1 MGDQSGIA
9 CIALVGVVCAGYY
22 SSGTLV
28 TLTATPNTGYTFS
41 GWSGDLS
48 GTANPTSVTMNG
60 PKNLV
65 ANLTQDQYTLT
76 VNIAPPGSGSVSKN
90 PDKATYTYGQQ
101 VQLTATANP
110 GYTFNNWSGDA
121 NGSTNS
127 VTVTID
133 GNKTVTANFTELIGP
148 DLTGSWTTPVT
159 QTCKNTRKGPKCTI
173 KGVLTINN
181 NGNRDASS
189 STVKFYLSDSNTYDQ
204 GDTPL
209 MSSATGKIKAKQ
221 SKSIK
226 LSKSFPL
233 GQIVTDKYVIAVID
247 KYNSVKE
254 IDETNN
260 IIIFGPIL

>member
-1 MGDQSGIA
+1 
-9 CIALVGVVCAGYY
+9 
-22 SSGTLV
+22 
-28 TLTATPNTGYTFS
+28 
-41 GWSGDLS
+41 
-48 GTANPTSVTMNG
+48 
-60 PKNLV
+60 
-65 ANLTQDQYTLT
+65 
-76 VNIAPPGSGSVSKN
+76 
-90 PDKATYTYGQQ
+90 
-101 VQLTATANP
+101 
-110 GYTFNNWSGDA
+110 
-121 NGSTNS
+121 
-127 VTVTID
+127 VTID
-133 GNKTVTANFTELIGP
+133 NYKTVTANFTELIGP

-209 MSSATGKIKAKQ
+209 MSAATGKIKTKQ

-247 KYNSVKE
+247 KYNSVAE
-254 IDETNN
+254 VSETNN
-260 IIIFGPIL
+260 IIIFGPIQ